1 MAPPGVSFDK
11 LCKAAQPKI
20 VVPVKA
26 QQLQFLADSG
36 ITSSPNAPAKELLE
50 RCSALEWARA
60 SLSAGEDPDSWSTT
74 LDASLHPT
82 LLGLYLLPPHR
93 GPGAAP
99 SNFARLASTIQM
111 YDPTSTA
118 ASGSSSTAAGNATS
132 SASLG
137 TINTLRPS
145 PQGSTS
151 TPTSSGSGAHA
162 QQAAPPQASPG
173 GPHKRAF
180 ALMHDELAAVLP
192 SEVYH
197 ALDTASHME
206 PEKRVK
212 FHAACKNS
220 TVSTLL
226 DNTVSAA
233 FGHQVLL
240 TLAEGQHF
248 DPIRR
253 GRALA
258 IAGRSAPS
266 GNAAYNEL
274 LSRET
279 HLQGLQKQWP
289 ALFAALQGDH
299 EIASTL
305 VNNLWSG
312 VTFVFTLRAARATH
326 WNCQEVEDACRH
338 QLDALPA
345 YRSAISNNAA
355 RLAAVYDAP
364 ENARQVNKHYA
375 AFFLPFWWEHVL
387 LRGILDHAEH
397 QKIIDKLCVPS
408 APPLAPAHMPLPP
421 PAALP
426 PPAYPLPALPGWA
439 PPFATP
445 PPMGM
450 AFHPAPL
457 PPPPYGLP
465 YGPGVPPPY
474 APPAAPA
481 PAPRTALPPFAGK
494 TVSALICGNN
504 FGIIL
509 PGNPRLCACA
519 ISRAFPGRIHHPF
532 ECPIRLHLVKGAC
545 PGWTPTGQRI
555 ASAWAGDDITT
566 ATQAEWRAFQATLTA
581 AIVAKGTPDVTF

>member
-1 MAPPGVSFDK
+1 VTTQLVTMAPPAHSFEK
-11 LCKAAQPKI
+11 LCKSAQPKI
-20 VVPVKA
+20 VVPAKA
-26 QQLQFLADSG
+26 QQLKFLADSG
-36 ITSSPNAPAKELLE
+36 ITSSPNAPGRELNE
-50 RCSALEWARA
+50 RCAALEWARA
-60 SLSAGEDPDSWSTT
+60 SLSAGDDPDSWSTT

-93 GPGAAP
+93 EAGAAP
-99 SNFARLASTIQM
+99 SNFARLASTIAM

-118 ASGSSSTAAGNATS
+118 ASGAPS
-132 SASLG
+132 SASGNAASSAASG
-137 TINTLRPS
+137 TINTLRP
-145 PQGSTS
+145 PPHGSAS
-151 TPTSSGSGAHA
+151 APTSSGAGAQA
-162 QQAAPPQASPG
+162 QQMAPPQASPG
-173 GPHKRAF
+173 GPQKRPF
-180 ALMHDELAAVLP
+180 AMMHDELAAVLP
-192 SEVYH
+192 AEVYH

-220 TVSTLL
+220 TVTTLL

-258 IAGRSAPS
+258 IAGHSAPS

-289 ALFAALQGDH
+289 ALFAALQSDH

-305 VNNLWSG
+305 VNNLWSC

-387 LRGILDHAEH
+387 LRGILDPAEH
-397 QKIIDKLCVPS
+397 QKIIDKLCVLP
-408 APPLAPAHMPLPP
+408 APPPAPAPAPLPP

-426 PPAYPLPALPGWA
+426 PPAYQLPPALPGWA
-439 PPFATP
+439 PPFAPP

-457 PPPPYGLP
+457 ATPPYGLP
-465 YGPGVPPPY
+465 YGPGAPPPY
-474 APPAAPA
+474 NPPAAQA
-481 PAPRTALPPFAGK
+481 PAPRTAMPPFAGK
-494 TVSALICGNN
+494 VVSALICGNN

-509 PGNPRLCACA
+509 PGNPRLCPCA
-519 ISRAFPGRIHHPF
+519 VSRAFPGRMPHP
-532 ECPIRLHLVKGAC
+532 PASH
-545 PGWTPTGQRI
+545 QRSLSGLD
-555 ASAWAGDDITT
+555 AHWPAHCFRVVW
-566 ATQAEWRAFQATLTA
+566 
-581 AIVAKGTPDVTF
+581 